1 MELTVKQE
9 NLAKALNIVG
19 KVASSRTSLPI
30 LNNIL
35 FPAAKKKKL
44 KT

>member
-35 FPAAKKKKL
+35 FRTHGSRL
-44 KT
+44 